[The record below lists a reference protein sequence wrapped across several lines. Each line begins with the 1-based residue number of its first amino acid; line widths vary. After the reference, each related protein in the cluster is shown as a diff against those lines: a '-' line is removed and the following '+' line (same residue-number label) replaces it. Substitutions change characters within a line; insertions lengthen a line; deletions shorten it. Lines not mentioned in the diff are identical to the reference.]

1 MVITEEI
8 NKIADKR
15 KEIAKIKELF
25 NVELPE
31 KYRLEETE
39 DSLSI
44 VEGKI
49 FKGTVAYLKLA
60 DDIIEVS
67 FVCEDDLEKLR
78 EYFDKEYLKTKFRLI
93 VGEEYY

>member
-1 MVITEEI
+1 MVIIEEI

-25 NVELPE
+25 DIRLPI

-49 FKGTVAYLKLA
+49 FKGTVAYLKL
-60 DDIIEVS
+60 DKDIIEVS
-67 FVCEDDLEKLR
+67 FVCEEDLEKLR
-78 EYFDKEYLKTKFRLI
+78 KYFEDSDTKFKLI
-93 VGEEYY
+93 VGDNYY